1 MKTQAFSA
9 VERHFLTGH
18 TLCFLAALIFFL
30 QGIFLPCLIC
40 ILLLGLSLPL
50 FLLSDKPAALFVRH
64 MTESPE
70 AEGPAESVE
79 PPFQSTESKP
89 PVLSALPDPSA
100 PSLPPGGHSLPDDDS
115 LSVLPGPVKEPA
127 PLDLLSL
134 CEETGKELCSLYRL
148 YPSQFRILSEEK
160 DLILSTDQSLLTLV
174 LHNLMDNGAK
184 YARYGCSRGARF
196 TLTLSRQDSD
206 ALLIFRNNTC
216 GVPGSEIPHLTGRNR
231 QGSNRISGTGLGLFQ
246 ADAAVRA
253 LQGSLKIKS
262 SPGTGFAVYL
272 RLPDLGEPS
281 RYSNSI
287 PPKEEPYETA

>member
-1 MKTQAFSA
+1 MKTQAFLA

-30 QGIFLPCLIC
+30 QGAFLPCLIC
-40 ILLLGLSLPL
+40 ILLLGLSFPL

-64 MTESPE
+64 ITEAPE
-70 AEGPAESVE
+70 TGQTTESVE
-79 PPFQSTESKP
+79 STDPKT
-89 PVLSALPDPSA
+89 PVLST
-100 PSLPPGGHSLPDDDS
+100 PSLPPEDYALPAAPNLPKDDS
-115 LSVLPGPVKEPA
+115 LLILPGSVKKPVS
-127 PLDLLSL
+127 LDLISL
-134 CEETGKELCSLYRL
+134 CMETGKELFSLYRL

-160 DLILSTDQSLLTLV
+160 DLFLSTDQSLLKLI

-184 YARYGCSRGARF
+184 YVRHDCARGARF

-216 GVPGSEIPHLTGRNR
+216 GVPGAEIPQLTGRNQ

-262 SPGTGFAVYL
+262 SPGTGFAVYVQ
-272 RLPDLGEPS
+272 LPDLGELS

-287 PPKEEPYETA
+287 PPKEEPHETA